1 MTGLVVVI
9 FVLTYLLIAFRRLRI
24 LPIGRPAGALLGAT
38 LMVVVGAM
46 TPEESYRAID
56 GDTIVLLLGMML
68 ITAELDQTGFFLW
81 ASSRVLRLARTPGS
95 LMTVVAV
102 SAALGSAF
110 LVNDTICLFM
120 TPIVVA
126 TCLKARLPLGPY
138 LIVLATSANLGSALT
153 LVGNPQNMLIGSMS
167 GLSFSAF
174 LVAMLPAVVVGFGAH
189 LLLARFF
196 YRRVIH
202 AGGATIAERSRE
214 APALPAGSDGPDA
227 SVDRRQLA
235 VVAFVMAGVVV
246 AFFCGAH
253 LGYAALAGA
262 SALMVMRFRN
272 PDETFRRVDW
282 TLLLFFVGLFIV
294 TAALRETGL
303 VEAAWDA
310 AAPAMRLDSASGLA
324 VFTGVMTLGSNLVSN
339 VPMVVLSGPFLGEL
353 GDPALGWVLLG
364 FVTTIAGN
372 LTLVGSV
379 ANIIVAEGARDHYTL
394 GFFEYLRFGAVSTT
408 IVLAIGVPLTA
419 VWAPIALGLFQ

>member
-1 MTGLVVVI
+1 MTGLVVAI

-68 ITAELDQTGFFLW
+68 ITAELDQTGFFPW

-95 LMTVVAV
+95 LMSIVAV
-102 SAALGSAF
+102 SSALGSAF
-110 LVNDTICLFM
+110 LVNDTVCLFM

-126 TCLKARLPLGPY
+126 TCVKAHLPLGPY

-174 LVAMLPAVVVGFGAH
+174 LVAMLPVVIVCFGAH
-189 LLLARFF
+189 LLLAHVFF
-196 YRRVIH
+196 RRVIH
-202 AGGATIAERSRE
+202 AGGATLAEASRG
-214 APALPAGSDGPDA
+214 APALPVAPDV

-235 VVAFVMAGVVV
+235 VVGLVMAGVVV
-246 AFFCGAH
+246 GFFFGAH
-253 LGYAALAGA
+253 LGYAAMAGA
-262 SALMVMRFRN
+262 SAIIVMRFRN

-282 TLLLFFVGLFIV
+282 TLLVFFVGLFIV
-294 TAALRETGL
+294 TDALRETGL
-303 VEAAWDA
+303 VESAWSA

-324 VFTGVMTLGSNLVSN
+324 AFTGVMTLGSNLVSN
-339 VPMVVLSGPFLGEL
+339 VPMVVLTGPFLGEL

-394 GFFEYLRFGAVSTT
+394 GFFEYLRFGAVSTLL
-408 IVLAIGVPLTA
+408 VLAIGVPLTVA
-419 VWAPIALGLFQ
+419 WAPIALEMFK